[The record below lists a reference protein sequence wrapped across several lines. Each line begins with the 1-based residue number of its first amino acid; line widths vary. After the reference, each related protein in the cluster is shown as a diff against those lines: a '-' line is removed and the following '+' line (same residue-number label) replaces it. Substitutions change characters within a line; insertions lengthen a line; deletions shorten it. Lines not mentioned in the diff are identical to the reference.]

1 MPLKRI
7 VTRTSLGIW
16 QTALERKETKMRGPI
31 RVGAP

>member
-1 MPLKRI
+1 MPLRKTAI
-7 VTRTSLGIW
+7 RTSLGIW